1 MSVDIC
7 FTSRNLFMKKEV
19 LGPIERFNTLYIH
32 VYDHGNNQ
40 VSNTGLSFKSF
51 STIRFPIPVC
61 LSSRFLFLSYSFVRH
76 GQVCVVVAG
85 KNVDN
90 HCSILFMN
98 NVDHQLLILLMNNI
112 KIEFKRCQRMHIFS
126 S

>member
-32 VYDHGNNQ
+32 VYGQGNNQ

-51 STIRFPIPVC
+51 SLSVIQFGETWACRFV
-61 LSSRFLFLSYSFVRH
+61 
-76 GQVCVVVAG
+76 
-85 KNVDN
+85 
-90 HCSILFMN
+90 
-98 NVDHQLLILLMNNI
+98 LL
-112 KIEFKRCQRMHIFS
+112 
-126 S
+126 